1 MFFSLTRAALDA
13 GDGPLGIKFG
23 KQRVSS
29 NPEWQAVCVARLI
42 PGQQA
47 CRVGGLRPGM
57 AVLAVNGEDVRGL
70 DTRDVMR
77 ALTHQREPTRGLSVT
92 FGWPT
97 APSPSSPSSARP

>member
-1 MFFSLTRAALDA
+1 MHP

-29 NPEWQAVCVARLI
+29 NPEWQAVCVARLL

-47 CRVGGLRPGM
+47 SRVGGLRPGM
-57 AVLAVNGEDVRGL
+57 AVLAVNGKGVRGL
-70 DTRDVMR
+70 PTSDVMQ
-77 ALTHQREPTRGLSVT
+77 ALTHQREPGRHLEVT

-97 APSPSSPSSARP
+97 APRPSSPSSARP

>member
-1 MFFSLTRAALDA
+1 MPAP

-47 CRVGGLRPGM
+47 SRVGGLRPGM

-70 DTRDVMR
+70 PTRDVMQ
-77 ALTHQREPTRGLSVT
+77 ALTHQREPTRGLAVT